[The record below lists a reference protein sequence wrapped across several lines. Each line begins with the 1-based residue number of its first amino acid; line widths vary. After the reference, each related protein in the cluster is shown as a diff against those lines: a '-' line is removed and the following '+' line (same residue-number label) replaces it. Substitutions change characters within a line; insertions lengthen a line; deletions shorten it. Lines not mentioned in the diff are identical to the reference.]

1 MPARP
6 NFALPSMISGYQEGK
21 EKIRKRR
28 SENAKAFQDYIKYL
42 GDSGIEA
49 DAEALQNWAQLQF
62 GMDAYANPMFS
73 QDALESIATA
83 TNEKARQ
90 NKLQNALQEL
100 KGEEETRGILAGRLG
115 PLLIGNLDPENA
127 RKVFEDAGIAPEL
140 YEEYAPFLEDWAN
153 KSMQSQIDEAIKQ
166 KWVERSLNPD
176 ADIELHMKNAPEWL
190 KEGVKSW
197 VNDGLVEKRRAAYR
211 SVSDSI
217 KKLDDS
223 TLTYSSDEEL
233 KSLLQGLMS
242 GAYPGETY
250 EDAKFQQ
257 LWRELQL
264 RRDVAIKT
272 QDVKWTTGINQE
284 LTQRSQNSNF
294 LKSLINA
301 SLDDLTAQAI
311 LIAGSVDARA
321 VGADNSANNPLVKK
335 VLIELQRLQSRATED
350 SKRGNNVQSGDA
362 ISSAINNPET
372 IKRFAASEDPRSA
385 IESWARAEAAKRGI
399 SQNEIED
406 WVAIVA
412 DEIQTSVNDQIK
424 LNEKATETSVESSTD
439 LSLQKATQVME
450 ERFNSGNAKN
460 EETLL
465 SMTEQQL
472 EEYARQLAD
481 MYSSTSAVG
490 QLNVD
495 ANAKALYRRL
505 QEIQKAT
512 WTRRR
517 EQKIK
522 EATANIEGALKS
534 VRSEQQTRMA
544 NNLPEYKDNED
555 TVFNAIV
562 TELDRLYYIPN
573 PDDVRELIE
582 GKEGIRK
589 KVQNGD
595 IGQQSAI
602 DFIVNKLELVPWYQY
617 EKAQRDAAMAS
628 ANVGVPLGTN
638 FDDHFNVAKARAE
651 QVVSELKEYFQKLA
665 PNKFSDAKVAIEKN
679 NAIGGI
685 ETIIIRFR
693 SSFNHPVAFGNTWNR
708 IAAEQYIAELQ
719 KVKEVIKNL
728 KFEKKQIEEA
738 NFDASGDGQVTPRP
752 KVDYGPEG
760 TGLDPYTSADDMPYS
775 P

>member
-28 SENAKAFQDYIKYL
+28 SENAQAFQDYIKYL

-73 QDALESIATA
+73 RDALESIATA

-100 KGEEETRGILAGRLG
+100 RGEEETREILAGRLG

-127 RKVFEDAGIAPEL
+127 KRVFEDAGIAPEL

-176 ADIELHMKNAPEWL
+176 SDIELHMKNAPEWL

-217 KKLDDS
+217 KGLDDS

-242 GAYPGETY
+242 GAYPGEAY
-250 EDAKFQQ
+250 EDAKFEQ

-264 RRDVAIKT
+264 RRDVALKT
-272 QDVKWTTGINQE
+272 QDVKWTTGINTA
-284 LTQRSQNSNF
+284 LTERSENSNF

-335 VLIELQRLQSRATED
+335 VLSELQRLQRRATED

-362 ISSAINNPET
+362 ISSAINTPET

-385 IESWARAEAAKRGI
+385 IEIWARAEAQRRGI
-399 SQNEIED
+399 SPNEIED

-412 DEIQTSVNDQIK
+412 DEIQTSVDDQIK
-424 LNEKATETSVESSTD
+424 LNEKAEETSVELSTD
-439 LSLQKATQVME
+439 SSLQEATKVIDL
-450 ERFNSGNAKN
+450 RFNSGNVKN

-465 SMTEQQL
+465 LMTEPELQ
-472 EEYARQLAD
+472 EYASQLAN

-490 QLNVD
+490 KQNVD

-522 EATANIEGALKS
+522 EATVRVESALNS
-534 VRSEQQTRMA
+534 ARSEQQTRMA

-562 TELDRLYYIPN
+562 TELDRLYFIPN
-573 PDDVRELIE
+573 PEDVRELIE
-582 GKEGIRK
+582 GKDGIK
-589 KVQNGD
+589 DKVKDGD
-595 IGQQSAI
+595 IDQQSAI
-602 DFIVNKLELVPWYQY
+602 ALIVNELELVPWYQY

-628 ANVGVPLGTN
+628 ANVGPPLGTN
-638 FDDHFNVAKARAE
+638 FDDYFMKSKAAAE
-651 QVVSELKEYFQKLA
+651 KCIADLEQYFQQLA
-665 PNKFSDAKVAIEKN
+665 PNSFSDDKVAIEKN
-679 NAIGGI
+679 ATIGDI
-685 ETIIIRFR
+685 ETIIARFR
-693 SSFNHPVAFGNTWNR
+693 LSFSNPVAFGNTWNR
-708 IAAEQYIAELQ
+708 IAAEEYIAELQ
-719 KVKEVIKNL
+719 KMKERVKNL
-728 KFEKKQIEEA
+728 KFEKNEIKKE
-738 NFDASGDGQVTPRP
+738 NYDASGDGQVTPRP
-752 KVDYGPEG
+752 KVDYVPEG
-760 TGLDPYTSADDMPYS
+760 TGLDAYTSADDMSEYP
-775 P
+775 